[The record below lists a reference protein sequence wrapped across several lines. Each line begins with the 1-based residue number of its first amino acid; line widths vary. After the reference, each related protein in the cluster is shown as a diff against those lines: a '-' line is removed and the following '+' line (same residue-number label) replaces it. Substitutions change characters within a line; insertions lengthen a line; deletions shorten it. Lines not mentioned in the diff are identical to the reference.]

1 MGGQKFS
8 EPGSVKGDPEL
19 KENSLIN
26 GKHNPESHPSQDV
39 SSTGGSH
46 LVQGGGEEESW
57 WDDLFILLKIIIAEG
72 MHWRSAL
79 EDSFVTSLII
89 LLKL

>member
-46 LVQGGGEEESW
+46 LVQGGGEEES
-57 WDDLFILLKIIIAEG
+57 
-72 MHWRSAL
+72 
-79 EDSFVTSLII
+79 
-89 LLKL
+89 